1 MCLSTVF
8 VYEDGKKSEV
18 MEQVAY
24 VEAKNNGF
32 LLIGLLGDKKFIQGK
47 IKSLDFVD
55 EHSVVIE
62 GIDGQNLR

>member
-8 VYEDGKKSEV
+8 VYEDGKKHEV

-55 EHSVVIE
+55 EHSVVLE
-62 GIDGQNLR
+62 GID